1 MLTDT
6 LTEMTSVQDSDVM
19 LSKPNPQTQLTHL
32 SHSQGCAYDI
42 IEAIER
48 QPKVGRGWET
58 SGNVLQNG
66 TGSSGLPL
74 CFFSP
79 LPSSFMDTGG
89 HVHILSTNMNT
100 TS

>member
-19 LSKPNPQTQLTHL
+19 IPKPNPQTQLTHL
-32 SHSQGCAYDI
+32 SHSQGCSHDI
-42 IEAIER
+42 IEAIE
-48 QPKVGRGWET
+48 RGWET

-89 HVHILSTNMNT
+89 HVHILSLNMNT